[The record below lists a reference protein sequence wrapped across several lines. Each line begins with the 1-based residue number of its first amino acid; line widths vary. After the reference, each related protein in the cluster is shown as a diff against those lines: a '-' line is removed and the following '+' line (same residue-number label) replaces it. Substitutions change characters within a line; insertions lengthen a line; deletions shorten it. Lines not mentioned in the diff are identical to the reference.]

1 MFILRLKASVIDAN
15 NKLTLAP
22 WVGVPASSVRLL
34 AGRVGGI
41 ELAITSTALSIPD
54 VVALQIP
61 VKVARSLAQWVD
73 QGVAEVLNN
82 GVVMAAADVLQLGYE
97 RTKATSI

>member
-15 NKLTLAP
+15 NKLTIAP

-41 ELAITSTALSIPD
+41 E
-54 VVALQIP
+54 IP

-82 GVVMAAADVLQLGYE
+82 GVVMPAADVLQLGYE
-97 RTKATSI
+97 RTKAASI